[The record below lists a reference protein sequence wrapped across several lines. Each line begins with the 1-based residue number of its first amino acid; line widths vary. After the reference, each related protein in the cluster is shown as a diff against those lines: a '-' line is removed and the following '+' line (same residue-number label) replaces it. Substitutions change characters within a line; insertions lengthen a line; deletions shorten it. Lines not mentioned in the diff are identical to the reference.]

1 MNIASNLDHAAYHFP
16 DHCAVIEG
24 DRSVSFSEFCRD
36 ASQMASAMVEFGI
49 QPGDHVALCAPNS
62 YAWVVFYFGAANGVD
77 VHSRKEEECKSA
89 NLEAVTWK
97 FRLSGSAAWE

>member
-1 MNIASNLDHAAYHFP
+1 MLRIECEEETQHAAHICLPEMTLRMRQRFA
-16 DHCAVIEG
+16 HAGETI
-24 DRSVSFSEFCRD
+24 VSHATS
-36 ASQMASAMVEFGI
+36 I
-49 QPGDHVALCAPNS
+49 
-62 YAWVVFYFGAANGVD
+62 YFVAANGVD